1 MDKGCLQGVGL
12 ELRWGAHSMSIQ
24 SSIHSGLQNGEDAA
38 FVQAAN
44 ERRSS
49 NATLVEQAADRI
61 RRSQGKLFV
70 TLVLIEQARKASL
83 SQRVHGSAQV
93 RQAR

>member
-1 MDKGCLQGVGL
+1 
-12 ELRWGAHSMSIQ
+12 MSIQ
-24 SSIHSGLQNGEDAA
+24 SDVHSGTHAGIQHGEDAA
-38 FVQAAN
+38 LVHAAN
-44 ERRSS
+44 ERPSS

-70 TLVLIEQARKASL
+70 TLVLMEQARKASL
-83 SQRVHGSAQV
+83 SQRMHESARV

>member
-1 MDKGCLQGVGL
+1 
-12 ELRWGAHSMSIQ
+12 MSVQSDVHAGIQ
-24 SSIHSGLQNGEDAA
+24 HGEDAA

-44 ERRSS
+44 ERQGS

-70 TLVLIEQARKASL
+70 TLVLMEQAHKASI
-83 SQRVHGSAQV
+83 SQRIHGSARV